1 MYTYRKQIQVSQGIL
16 PLSSAVVNT
25 LDLTGLANNK
35 IADVEIKAT
44 LFDSNNSTSS
54 IIYYRNVQ
62 IIDPAAAPGYTFQKD
77 SSFNFTESTILS
89 AYLLGNA
96 VYNQGTSTIIITAFN
111 SNVAPANVLCIIDYK
126 INFY

>member
-25 LDLTGLANNK
+25 LDLSGLATNK

-44 LFDSNNSTSS
+44 LFDNNNSTSS

-62 IIDPAAAPGYTFQKD
+62 IIDPAAAPGYVFQKD

-89 AYLLGNA
+89 AYLSGNA

-111 SNVAPANVLCIIDYK
+111 SGVAPTNVLCIIDYK